1 MDRHP
6 RLRRHRVP
14 MPAPSRTA
22 ISVGGLAA
30 SLLLHGLLFTPLM
43 WGGHHPPRRMPD
55 EVGAAASHQAD
66 KAAESMLIVF
76 EEDASAIHDTA
87 SEDESDPRFIL
98 PQPPILPIARAQL
111 PTPQLS
117 ALDEPDDTP
126 AAEADGDQ
134 SGRSMM
140 FGRYMGQI
148 SARVERAW
156 QRPRSIPPQGSFAC
170 RVQITQDRRGYV
182 QEVTL
187 ERCTEDPRWQVS
199 LVRAI
204 EGSSP
209 FPAPPDPAVFSNLI
223 TLEFDSD
230 AYVAG
235 SGGQGFEPAP
245 PHPVK

>member
-1 MDRHP
+1 MDTLP

-14 MPAPSRTA
+14 MPAKSRTA
-22 ISVGGLAA
+22 ITVSGLVASV
-30 SLLLHGLLFTPLM
+30 LLHGLLFTPLM
-43 WGGHHPPRRMPD
+43 WGGHHPPRRLPD
-55 EVGAAASHQAD
+55 EAGAASRQTE
-66 KAAESMLIVF
+66 KAADSMLVVF
-76 EEDASAIHDTA
+76 QEDSLAIHDAA
-87 SEDESDPRFIL
+87 SDDETDPKFIL
-98 PQPPILPIARAQL
+98 PQPPILPIARLQL

-117 ALDEPDDTP
+117 SLDEADDTP
-126 AAEADGDQ
+126 ASEADGDQ

-156 QRPRSIPPQGSFAC
+156 SRPRSVPPQGSFEC
-170 RVQITQDRRGYV
+170 RVQITQDRRGNV
-182 QEVTL
+182 DEVTL
-187 ERCTEDPRWQVS
+187 ERCSEDPRWQIS

-204 EGSSP
+204 QGASP

-235 SGGQGFEPAP
+235 STGQGFEPP
-245 PHPVK
+245 PPPRR